1 MIKQKERRKH
11 KRFRADDGAFA
22 VLRRPWPHPTTLGRI
37 EDINM
42 YGVAFD
48 YTAGE
53 EPPHRSAELEILWND
68 CSFRL
73 KKVPSKTVSDSVTAI
88 RGRFSSLEMRRRSM
102 RFRKLTPYQ
111 KSQLQ
116 YFINNY
122 TTFYRP

>member
-11 KRFRADDGAFA
+11 RRFRAEDGAFA

-42 YGVAFD
+42 YGLAFD
-48 YTAGE
+48 YIAGE

-73 KKVPSKTVSDSVTAI
+73 KKVPSKTISDSETAI
-88 RGRFSSLEMRRRSM
+88 RGRSSSLKMRRRSM

-111 KSQLQ
+111 KSKLE
-116 YFINNY
+116 YFIQNY
-122 TTFYRP
+122 TTGKM

>member
-11 KRFRADDGAFA
+11 KRFRAEDGAFA

-37 EDINM
+37 EDISM

-48 YTAGE
+48 YAAGE

-68 CSFRL
+68 CSFSL
-73 KKVPSKTVSDSVTAI
+73 KKVPSKTISDSVTAI
-88 RGRFSSLEMRRRSM
+88 RGRFGSLEMRRRSM

-111 KSQLQ
+111 KSKLE
-116 YFINNY
+116 YFIQNY
-122 TTFYRP
+122 TKGKM

>member
-11 KRFRADDGAFA
+11 KRFRANDGAFA

-42 YGVAFD
+42 YGLAFD

-53 EPPHRSAELEILWND
+53 EPPHKSAELEILWND

-73 KKVPSKTVSDSVTAI
+73 KQVPSKTISDSETAT
-88 RGRFSSLEMRRRSM
+88 RGCSSSLEMRRRSM
-102 RFRKLTPYQ
+102 QFRKLTPYQ
-111 KSQLQ
+111 KSKLE
-116 YFINNY
+116 YFIQHY
-122 TTFYRP
+122 TTFHQP